1 MKFSSIMSFVDEIY
15 KPQVIILGIC
25 GYTNKVSESDLQDNT
40 LTLLLQELGRIP
52 DKILLP
58 SDGNSSIYIQEW
70 ADALHIKSQLFHS
83 DWIRYGKRAQII
95 RDDRIEK
102 ESTHMLLFLSD
113 RSTRLEKKAESL
125 TKKGKIVFTSL
136 AQTLTQLELHVD
148 SLPASKPAHKSN
160 KGTMLMWLKPQ
171 K

>member
-1 MKFSSIMSFVDEIY
+1 MSFSDEIF
-15 KPQVIILGIC
+15 KPQVIVLGILV
-25 GYTNKVSESDLQDNT
+25 YTNKISESDLQDNI

-70 ADALHIKSQLFHS
+70 ADSLRIKTQMFHS
-83 DWIRYGKRAQII
+83 DWMRYGKRAQMI

-102 ESTHMLLFLSD
+102 ECTHMLLFLSD
-113 RSTRLEKKAESL
+113 RTTRLEKKAESL
-125 TKKGKIVFTSL
+125 AKKGKIVFT
-136 AQTLTQLELHVD
+136 TLNLILTHLEIH
-148 SLPASKPAHKSN
+148 SLPVSKPAHKSN
-160 KGTMLMWLKPQ
+160 KGTMLMWLKHQ